1 MPAKKAAQSPVKDD
15 DISGRSS
22 VLTLD
27 SEMAEGVEDWLVA
40 PNSTMETGATINDA
54 VEVGATDATIA
65 TEDQDGSIT
74 TVADNKA
81 AINADSVEGEA
92 ATVEDLLEDNH
103 EDEFLATTSS
113 HPSDGSYNAAESE
126 EEVGDEILESVS
138 AILLKINNNFNSLT
152 PFSFLGLANCYSARD
167 GRMARG
173 LQRVYQLGRRAHH
186 LLPRRRRL
194 RQQQVLVAGGPR
206 VLGFGKLALLHKIKK
221 IFLFLISP
229 FIL

>member
-1 MPAKKAAQSPVKDD
+1 MPVKDIPQALVKDD

-27 SEMAEGVEDWLVA
+27 SEMAEGVEDWLA
-40 PNSTMETGATINDA
+40 ATNSTMETGATINDA
-54 VEVGATDATIA
+54 VEAGMTDATIA
-65 TEDQDGSIT
+65 TEDQTVSIT

-81 AINADSVEGEA
+81 AINADSVGGEA
-92 ATVEDLLEDNH
+92 TAVVDLLEDNH

-113 HPSDGSYNAAESE
+113 HPSDGSHDAAESD

-152 PFSFLGLANCYSARD
+152 LFSFLGLANCYSARD

-173 LQRVYQLGRRAHH
+173 LQPVDRLGRAHH
-186 LLPRRRRL
+186 LLPRR
-194 RQQQVLVAGGPR
+194 
-206 VLGFGKLALLHKIKK
+206 
-221 IFLFLISP
+221 
-229 FIL
+229 